1 MVQENGAQKVDRS
14 LVAHIVQSYV
24 VKNTVA
30 VDQLASLITTVHQ
43 ALSGL
48 GTVPPLAAKALTPAV
63 PIRRSVQQD
72 HVVCLECGFRAQ
84 TLRRHLRLRHGL
96 DGAAYRARWKLS
108 PDHPVTAPSYSERRS
123 AMAKQL
129 GLGRQPIPAPGPP
142 PPLPRS
148 RRSRRPS
155 GLARSSG

>member
-63 PIRRSVQQD
+63 PIGARCSRIMSSVSNVGFAPKPCAAIFGCDTVSMLQRIGRAGNCRRII
-72 HVVCLECGFRAQ
+72 R
-84 TLRRHLRLRHGL
+84 
-96 DGAAYRARWKLS
+96 
-108 PDHPVTAPSYSERRS
+108 
-123 AMAKQL
+123 
-129 GLGRQPIPAPGPP
+129 
-142 PPLPRS
+142 
-148 RRSRRPS
+148 
-155 GLARSSG
+155 

>member
-24 VKNTVA
+24 AKNTVA
-30 VDQLASLITTVHQ
+30 VDQLANLITTVHQ

-48 GTVPPLAAKALTPAV
+48 GTVPPLAAQALTPAV

-84 TLRRHLRLRHGL
+84 TLRRHLRVQHGL
-96 DGAAYRARWKLS
+96 EVAAYRARWKLS
-108 PDHPVTAPSYSERRS
+108 PDHPMTAPAYSERRS
-123 AMAKQL
+123 TMAKQL
-129 GLGRQPIPAPGPP
+129 GLGRRPVPIVAEPPPSPAP
-142 PPLPRS
+142 RR
-148 RRSRRPS
+148 RRSRRPTES
-155 GLARSSG
+155 

>member
-14 LVAHIVQSYV
+14 VVAHIVQSYV
-24 VKNTVA
+24 AKNTVA

-63 PIRRSVQQD
+63 PIGRSVQQD

-96 DGAAYRARWKLS
+96 DVAAYRARWKLS
-108 PDHPVTAPSYSERRS
+108 PDHSVTAPSYSARRS

-129 GLGRQPIPAPGPP
+129 GLGRQPIAAPEPSPP
-142 PPLPRS
+142 PTPR
-148 RRSRRPS
+148 RRSARRPTAS
-155 GLARSSG
+155 